1 MIFTTDIKVRGHQCD
16 AYGHVNNARWVE
28 LLEEARWRWLDE
40 DIDLDLWREK
50 QQGMVVLNI
59 EVSYRRPAFPN
70 DDLEFRCW
78 FIKVGGRTA
87 VCRQAVFR
95 KATGEKLLEAQVSF
109 VLLNI
114 ATGKPLP
121 MEGDA
126 REAFLKYMHPEI
138 AR

>member
-95 KATGEKLLEAQVSF
+95 AL
-109 VLLNI
+109 
-114 ATGKPLP
+114 PLP
-121 MEGDA
+121 RTGSSMTSTGNRA
-126 REAFLKYMHPEI
+126 RTSRVPSVDPLSTTHTDS
-138 AR
+138 RSTG